1 MNKNSEL
8 KGPPKKHIE
17 RWKAHL
23 KLHPRHLCIS
33 GSCLL
38 WLKLTLVDCR
48 DGSRSVIGGVGS
60 FLNGG
65 VGSADVFPW
74 LDEAFQLGFHQETG
88 RRGWWDILFFP

>member
-1 MNKNSEL
+1 MNKDSEL
-8 KGPPKKHIE
+8 KGPHKTHWTLE
-17 RWKAHL
+17 GHL
-23 KLHPRHLCIS
+23 KLHPRYLCIS

-74 LDEAFQLGFHQETG
+74 LDEAF
-88 RRGWWDILFFP
+88 